1 MTSRLL
7 DRDMMPNM
15 MNPNMAD
22 VNKMGQTMYSNLM
35 GHRGMT
41 STIIENEMPSIRMG
55 QDMSTSMMERNMMG
69 QDLYSNAMDNNN
81 KMMASNILM
90 GGNMNQMTPLSRM
103 SQRMQI
109 ETMPSQS
116 LNRFF

>member
-1 MTSRLL
+1 
-7 DRDMMPNM
+7 MMPNM
-15 MNPNMAD
+15 INPNMD

-41 STIIENEMPSIRMG
+41 STIMEIEMPSIRMG
-55 QDMSTSMMERNMMG
+55 QDMSTSMTERNMMG

-81 KMMASNILM
+81 KMMASNIM
-90 GGNMNQMTPLSRM
+90 MSGNINQIAPLNRM
-103 SQRMQI
+103 SQKRMMI